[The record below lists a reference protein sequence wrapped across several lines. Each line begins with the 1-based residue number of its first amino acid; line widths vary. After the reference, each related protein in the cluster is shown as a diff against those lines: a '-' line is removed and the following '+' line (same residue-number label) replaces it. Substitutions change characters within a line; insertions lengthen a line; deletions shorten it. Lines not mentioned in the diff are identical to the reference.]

1 MIAVSARKFND
12 DLLHFEFALADGTAV
27 IGTFVV
33 FMVEFF
39 DVLLRKSFGNLSYF
53 LAQVK

>member
-12 DLLHFEFALADGTAV
+12 DLLHFEFTLADGTAV
-27 IGTFVV
+27 ICTFVV